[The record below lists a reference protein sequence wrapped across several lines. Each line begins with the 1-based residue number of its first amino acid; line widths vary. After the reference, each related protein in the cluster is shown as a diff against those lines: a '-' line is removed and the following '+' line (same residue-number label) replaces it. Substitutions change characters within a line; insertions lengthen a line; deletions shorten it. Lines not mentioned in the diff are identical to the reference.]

1 MIGKKVLE
9 TEPISVAEVKKVLE
23 EFSEENELSYEQNLT
38 LDHVR
43 KFSKISYEASEKLIE
58 ELLEPLGQKKY
69 AIKVAYMMPEDLAD
83 LRLLFAK
90 ERIPYEKE
98 KMETILET
106 CKENEKKEKE
116 ESEEKVKRTSKFSN
130 KYSERIQSIKESEK
144 TRLENMGYKVRRR
157 LRLG

>member
-43 KFSKISYEASEKLIE
+43 KFSKITYEASEKLIE

-98 KMETILET
+98 KMETILEIVD
-106 CKENEKKEKE
+106 KYRDEVEE
-116 ESEEKVKRTSKFSN
+116 ESQIEEPSTQEIEEESTEETQLAEPSTQEIEEESAQEIEETD
-130 KYSERIQSIKESEK
+130 SE
-144 TRLENMGYKVRRR
+144 
-157 LRLG
+157 

>member
-23 EFSEENELSYEQNLT
+23 DFAEENELSYEQNLT
-38 LDHVR
+38 LDHVT
-43 KFSKISYEASEKLIE
+43 KFSKISYEDSEKLIE

-69 AIKVAYMMPEDLAD
+69 AIKVAYMMPDDLAD

-98 KMETILET
+98 KMETVLEIVD
-106 CKENEKKEKE
+106 KYRQE
-116 ESEEKVKRTSKFSN
+116 E
-130 KYSERIQSIKESEK
+130 
-144 TRLENMGYKVRRR
+144 
-157 LRLG
+157 

>member
-69 AIKVAYMMPEDLAD
+69 AIKVAYIMPEDLAD

-98 KMETILET
+98 KMETVLEIVDKYRDEVEEET
-106 CKENEKKEKE
+106 QEIEETQLAETSQEIEETTEETQLAE
-116 ESEEKVKRTSKFSN
+116 ESTQEIEEAD
-130 KYSERIQSIKESEK
+130 SE
-144 TRLENMGYKVRRR
+144 
-157 LRLG
+157 

>member
-98 KMETILET
+98 KMETVLEIVD
-106 CKENEKKEKE
+106 KYRNEIEEEPQIE
-116 ESEEKVKRTSKFSN
+116 ESTEEETQEIEVAEET
-130 KYSERIQSIKESEK
+130 EEEPQIEESTEEE
-144 TRLENMGYKVRRR
+144 TEVDTE
-157 LRLG
+157 

>member
-43 KFSKISYEASEKLIE
+43 KFSKITFEASEKLIE
-58 ELLEPLGQKKY
+58 ELLELLGQKKY

-98 KMETILET
+98 KMENVLEIVDKYRDEVEEPPIEEVQET
-106 CKENEKKEKE
+106 EEPEE
-116 ESEEKVKRTSKFSN
+116 ETQLAESEEEPDT
-130 KYSERIQSIKESEK
+130 E
-144 TRLENMGYKVRRR
+144 
-157 LRLG
+157 

>member
-1 MIGKKVLE
+1 VIAMIGKKVLE

-43 KFSKISYEASEKLIE
+43 KFSKITFEASEKPIE

-98 KMETILET
+98 KMEKVLEIVD
-106 CKENEKKEKE
+106 KYRDEIE
-116 ESEEKVKRTSKFSN
+116 ELPTEEVQEEPEEETQ
-130 KYSERIQSIKESEK
+130 IVESVEDSDELAEVQEEE
-144 TRLENMGYKVRRR
+144 TETDTE
-157 LRLG
+157 

>member
-43 KFSKISYEASEKLIE
+43 KFSKITYEASEKLIE

-98 KMETILET
+98 KMENILEIVDKYRDEVEEIPIVEEET
-106 CKENEKKEKE
+106 QLAETPTQEIEEPEEETQLAETPTQEIEEPDNE
-116 ESEEKVKRTSKFSN
+116 
-130 KYSERIQSIKESEK
+130 
-144 TRLENMGYKVRRR
+144 
-157 LRLG
+157 